1 MTVRHQGMTLV
12 ALGIRAAAAGAVLA
26 ICVPGYVS
34 AKEMTPAI
42 AKLLEAAKAE
52 GELNLVWGSGVM
64 SGAVGVKRFEAGF
77 NEYFGTKIKFN
88 FTPGVSFPGMAAKT
102 AEELAAG
109 KTAFSDVSISS
120 TIAARLYFRKKVLMS
135 VDWAALL
142 PHVPRAVLE
151 KITAPDKTQ
160 ISILSHSPGI
170 VYNTNFIKKDDAPRT
185 MKDLLDPKWKGKIGT
200 TPYAAGFGELGDH
213 DQWGRDAT
221 LKFARMFNENVVGL
235 MRCGDYDRLTS
246 GEFWIF
252 AISCSRRG
260 QVRLQIAKGAP
271 LAQSIPLDVLMV
283 IYHNLG
289 VPKHAA
295 HPNTAKLFI
304 AWLLTPEGQRVLYRN
319 KGSDLHLLEGS
330 QTKPILEAAQ
340 KAAGREFYDY
350 TVHQVL
356 GTKYPKL
363 RPAVAKLFRTKK

>member
-1 MTVRHQGMTLV
+1 MTDRHQSMTLV
-12 ALGIRAAAAGAVLA
+12 AQAIRAMVAGAVLA
-26 ICVPGYVS
+26 TCVHGYVS

-42 AKLLEAAKAE
+42 TKLLEVAKAE

-120 TIAARLYFRKKVLMS
+120 TIAARLYFRKKVLMP
-135 VDWAALL
+135 VDWGALL
-142 PHVPRAVLE
+142 PHIPGAVL
-151 KITAPDKTQ
+151 KRITAPDNTQ
-160 ISILSHSPGI
+160 ISILAHSPGI
-170 VYNTNFIKKDDAPRT
+170 VYNTNFIKKEDAPKT
-185 MKDLLDPKWKGKIGT
+185 MKELLSPKWKGKIGT

-213 DQWGRDAT
+213 HRWGPDAA
-221 LKFARMFNENVVGL
+221 LKFARTFNKNVVGL

-252 AISCSRRG
+252 AISCSPG
-260 QVRLQIAKGAP
+260 QVRLQIEKGAP
-271 LAQSIPLDVLMV
+271 LAQTIPLDVLLV

-295 HPNTAKLFI
+295 HPNAAKLFI
-304 AWLLTPEGQRVLYRN
+304 AWLLTREGQKLLYRN

-330 QTKPILEAAQ
+330 QTRPILEAAQ
-340 KAAGREFYDY
+340 KAAGQEFYDY
-350 TVHQVL
+350 NVHEVL
-356 GTKYPKL
+356 DHKYPKL
-363 RPAVAKLFRTKK
+363 RRAIAKIFRTKK